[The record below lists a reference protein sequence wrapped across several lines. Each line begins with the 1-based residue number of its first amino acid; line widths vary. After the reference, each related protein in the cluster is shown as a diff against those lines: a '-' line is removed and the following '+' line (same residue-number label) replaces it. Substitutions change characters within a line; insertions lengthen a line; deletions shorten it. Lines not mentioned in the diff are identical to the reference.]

1 MEKKMMGTRSCNV
14 SVVLGCLLPSL
25 CSVIWGERKVPEWAG
40 ICGATCPLCTQ
51 VFVPTS
57 IGNLKWALSSFKQ
70 SSCCILLGSGHQG
83 AAEQVGMC
91 PCGQETSPCWEFPGA
106 GDGGS
111 WTRAACQH
119 SLLLAQHSSSAQ
131 NWRNPKNALHA
142 LGHALQRSEKINSRN
157 ISKSRFIF
165 FPYSGP
171 DFTFPRV
178 SNHYFLLLPL
188 VFHLFSFLTLAQ
200 ELQYVI
206 CLSGG
211 TKIVLLYRLVLQH
224 RMSLAC
230 QGCKHRVNPAFH
242 GLHFPCTCLFH
253 ILCLPQD
260 GSNCLTFDNK
270 VRGITH
276 LEAKM

>member
-1 MEKKMMGTRSCNV
+1 MHLTGEWTSRSCRAGWNV
-14 SVVLGCLLPSL
+14 PMWAGDISVLGVPRCWGWRQLNTCCLSALAA
-25 CSVIWGERKVPEWAG
+25 AG
-40 ICGATCPLCTQ
+40 PTQ
-51 VFVPTS
+51 
-57 IGNLKWALSSFKQ
+57 LLSPK
-70 SSCCILLGSGHQG
+70 L
-83 AAEQVGMC
+83 
-91 PCGQETSPCWEFPGA
+91 
-106 GDGGS
+106 
-111 WTRAACQH
+111 
-119 SLLLAQHSSSAQ
+119 
-131 NWRNPKNALHA
+131 WRNPKNALHT

-157 ISKSRFIF
+157 ISKSGFIF

-260 GSNCLTFDNK
+260 GSNCLTFDSK
-270 VRGITH
+270 VRGMTH